1 MSKATVKI
9 NNIRRKLDSIS
20 GLDGD
25 YVQERL
31 EKIENLVNKTAKEI
45 EKHCNE
51 NEINGTIFEN
61 TSADKLFEKLDYK
74 IDIGEIYGVVRYKH
88 IKEDYYIRF
97 YIEDKTFDCNKIID
111 NEIYPLEIDKKLL
124 KAICKKAEELKW

>member
-1 MSKATVKI
+1 MS
-9 NNIRRKLDSIS
+9 
-20 GLDGD
+20 
-25 YVQERL
+25 E
-31 EKIENLVNKTAKEI
+31 
-45 EKHCNE
+45 
-51 NEINGTIFEN
+51 
-61 TSADKLFEKLDYK
+61 ADEMFEKLDYK